1 MEALAQLVERW
12 FVVPNVTGSSPV
24 CLPKRKINTGENMCK
39 YMKKKVQNLKLSGM
53 IENKDFRIVYF
64 SNQAEIKFL

>member
-1 MEALAQLVERW
+1 
-12 FVVPNVTGSSPV
+12 
-24 CLPKRKINTGENMCK
+24 MCK
-39 YMKKKVQNLKLSGM
+39 YMKKDVLKLKQSGL